1 VRRTLLVT
9 ALVGAALLAACGS
22 NGESGT
28 ADAGSDT
35 RTVTHQFGTVDVPSD
50 PKRIVAI
57 GATDGDVLATLGI
70 KMVGVRG
77 SGGFSPDPTYPWLHN
92 RAEIAGATV
101 IQPDANGN
109 IDVEKVAALRPDLVF
124 AVNSYVSPKQEYD
137 ALSRF
142 APVVASKTADVASEP
157 WQDQVAHIAAALGKS
172 EDGKRVVDDVQSK
185 IEKAAADNPA
195 WKGRSLSFV
204 GVFAADSVEV
214 VFGEKDYTRKL
225 LAELGFTV
233 PAAQLRELPA
243 LLKDKGGTQ
252 ASVSLERLNL
262 LEADGLVIAYANPE
276 LRPQLEARPN
286 FKQLDVVRDGRN
298 VTTDFTVAAALRL
311 PSPLSVPYVVDA
323 LVPPL
328 AKSLP
333 ATKP

>member
-1 VRRTLLVT
+1 MRRLLLVA
-9 ALVGAALLAACGS
+9 ALAGSTLLAACGS
-22 NGESGT
+22 GGTADT

-35 RTVTHQFGTVDVPSD
+35 RTVTHRFGTVKIPSN
-50 PKRIVAI
+50 PQRIVAI
-57 GATDGDVLATLGI
+57 GATDGDVLAALGV

-77 SGGFSPDPTYPWLHN
+77 SGGFSPDPTYPWLHK

-109 IDVEKVAALRPDLVF
+109 IDVEKVAALRPDVVF
-124 AVNSYVSPKQEYD
+124 AVNSYISPKEEYD

-142 APVVASKTADVASEP
+142 APVVSAKTDDVASEP
-157 WQDQVAHIAAALGKS
+157 WQEQVTHIAAALGKP
-172 EDGKRVVDDVQSK
+172 EDGKRVVDDVQSR
-185 IEKAAADNPA
+185 ITKAAADNPA
-195 WKGRSLSFV
+195 WKGKSLSFV
-204 GVFAADSVEV
+204 GVFSADTVEV
-214 VFGEKDYTRKL
+214 VFGEKDYTRQL

-233 PAAQLRELPA
+233 PAAQLKELPP
-243 LLKDKGGTQ
+243 LVKDNVGTQ
-252 ASVSLERLNL
+252 VSLSLERLNL
-262 LEADGLVIAYANPE
+262 LEADGLVIAYADPA

-286 FKQLDVVRDGRN
+286 FKQLNVVRESRN

-328 AKSLP
+328 AKALP
-333 ATKP
+333 ATTS